1 MMQLCTV
8 NAEINDCMHF
18 FHLFIFS
25 KAQCAY
31 LTSSIIGDKKWSGHN
46 YYVTKVTSVSSWL
59 DAFPL
64 LLLFFFFFFF
74 FFLSA
79 GQTKKR
85 SIYIYF
91 RAQEL
96 CESQGGC
103 PRLPSR
109 GRGRGIAQCLEHRT
123 RD

>member
-64 LLLFFFFFFF
+64 LLLFFFFCLLARRRKGPF
-74 FFLSA
+74 
-79 GQTKKR
+79 
-85 SIYIYF
+85 IYIS
-91 RAQEL
+91 EL
-96 CESQGGC
+96 RSCVKVKVAVLGSHPGDGG
-103 PRLPSR
+103 
-109 GRGRGIAQCLEHRT
+109 GG
-123 RD
+123 